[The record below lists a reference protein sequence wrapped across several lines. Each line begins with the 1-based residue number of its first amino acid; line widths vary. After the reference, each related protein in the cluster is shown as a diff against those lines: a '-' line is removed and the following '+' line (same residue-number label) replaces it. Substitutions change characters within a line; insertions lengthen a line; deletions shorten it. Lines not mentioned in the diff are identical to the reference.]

1 MSTATSSP
9 QSSARRVVVTGMGVV
24 TPIGV
29 GIEAFWNNLCA
40 GVSGVTT
47 NDLFDTSSVESKVI
61 ARVRNFDPECY
72 LDRKEAKRTDRFV
85 HFAVAATQEAVRQAC
100 LTISDE
106 EAPRA
111 GTFIGSGVG
120 GMWTM
125 IEACRTIHDKGMGR
139 VSPFTMPMMLPNM
152 AAGQIARMVNAK
164 GPSEAPVTACASGT
178 NAVGDAYRAFQ
189 RGDIDIALAGGA
201 EAALNEL
208 SIASFSNMRGI
219 SRRNDDPQ
227 RASRPFDK
235 DRDGFVPSEGAGVMV
250 LETLEHALARG
261 ARPLGELIGYGSTND
276 AYDMVH
282 PSPGGTGAGQAMI
295 SAIADAGLAP
305 EDFDY
310 INPHAT
316 STPAGDMA
324 ENGAIKMAFGRH
336 AYNLAISATK
346 SMTGHMIGAAGAVE
360 AIATILALQT
370 GMLPPTIN
378 LDNPDEGCDLN
389 YVAHKA
395 QQKSIRRALSNS
407 FGFGGHNA
415 TIALARYDEA
425 VKS

>member
-1 MSTATSSP
+1 MSTVPSLP

-29 GIEAFWNNLCA
+29 GLEAFWSCLCA
-40 GVSGVTT
+40 GVSGVTA
-47 NDLFDTSSVESKVI
+47 NDLFDTSGVESKVI
-61 ARVRNFDPECY
+61 ARVRGFDPESY

-85 HFAVAATQEAVRQAC
+85 HFAVAATQEAIRQAG
-100 LTISDE
+100 LTISDD

-125 IEACRTIHDKGMGR
+125 IEACRTMRDKGMGR

-178 NAVGDAYRAFQ
+178 NAVGDAFRAFQ
-189 RGDIDIALAGGA
+189 RGDVDIALAGGA

-235 DRDGFVPSEGAGVMV
+235 DRDGFVPSEGAGIMV
-250 LETLEHALARG
+250 LETLEHALGRG
-261 ARPLGELIGYGSTND
+261 ARPLGEIIGYGSSND

-282 PSPGGTGAGQAMI
+282 PSPGGTGAGQAMS
-295 SAIADAGLAP
+295 SAIADAGLTP
-305 EDFDY
+305 EDFEY

-316 STPAGDMA
+316 STHAGDMA
-324 ENGAIKMAFGRH
+324 ENGAIKLAFGKH

-360 AIATILALQT
+360 AIATVMALRT
-370 GMLPPTIN
+370 GTLPPTIN

-389 YVAHKA
+389 YVAHTA
-395 QQKSIRRALSNS
+395 QHKSIRRALSNS

-415 TIALARYDEA
+415 TIALARYDEGGA
-425 VKS
+425 S